1 MTSPCL
7 GISAPGTRGAILRGG
22 GRELR
27 AGGGH
32 HHPRG
37 GGRGRGR
44 DLGRCGLGQY
54 HGGSRHCMR

>member
-1 MTSPCL
+1 MTSSCL

-44 DLGRCGLGQY
+44 DLGRC
-54 HGGSRHCMR
+54 